1 MHSFTSH
8 VVEFDNNQNLPSKF
22 NCGMCNYGTNI
33 STNLKYHLL
42 THTGE
47 KPFCCKFCG
56 KKFRHPTTLR
66 TKSTNKRNRR
76 KSETNAF
83 GFHLHLHVQLITSGM
98 NEVRRMELPH
108 KYQLMS
114 DYPRFC
120 SSGGN
125 SSNLHQ
131 LILNPDAEK
140 RRKRCRVCWSI
151 GKRKDVLLVC
161 SGCFGLPGLCSTEH
175 FKWYHVHL

>member
-1 MHSFTSH
+1 MIFSGGRLVCFRAIYVCVWS
-8 VVEFDNNQNLPSKF
+8 L
-22 NCGMCNYGTNI
+22 GI
-33 STNLKYHLL
+33 S
-42 THTGE
+42 
-47 KPFCCKFCG
+47 
-56 KKFRHPTTLR
+56 R
-66 TKSTNKRNRR
+66 
-76 KSETNAF
+76 
-83 GFHLHLHVQLITSGM
+83 M